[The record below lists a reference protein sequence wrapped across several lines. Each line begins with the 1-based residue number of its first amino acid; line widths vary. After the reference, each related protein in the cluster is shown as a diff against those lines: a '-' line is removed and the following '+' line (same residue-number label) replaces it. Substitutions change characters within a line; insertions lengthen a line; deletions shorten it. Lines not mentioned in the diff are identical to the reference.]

1 MESQD
6 QNEPQPLISNP
17 GCIFST
23 EDYLSTAIRAKVG
36 LRDKL
41 EESQQSDCQ
50 LMAAKGT
57 ISDLTSQLEEA
68 HQDSDENLASLNPK
82 PDMAEQMADTAAN
95 VSTVESANGF
105 QAEEMDISE
114 LVWELQEA
122 PRNLEV
128 CTAKLLTSADSTEN
142 CDQKHSEKVQ
152 VLKKGIMDLSVK
164 LQQEQVTLLKKA
176 IKLVPCNTC
185 SAQAEDLEK
194 VICQIQKVHLEL
206 LQQAL
211 CVKNGHY
218 KNKTSSKHHWIRAHK
233 DQEEQTEQLEQTAE
247 WQVGN
252 GQENFFEKVSDDQ
265 KEKAALLFEIQQ
277 LKDKLSA
284 EVVLRVKMETTAL
297 ELEAELRR
305 KTSVLEEAQSK
316 VGQQEQLL
324 LKLKEKAREELQN
337 VESKAQVLKTHEDQ
351 EQQVDQLDKT
361 TERRVERG
369 QQNFCEEAGKN
380 QKEKEALL
388 KDKLAAE
395 EANNKRKIQDLE
407 AELFKKTNDVKQA
420 EIKVYLLQK
429 KLLTIKDEA
438 NAQRFQVEHLKKVN
452 VGITAS
458 KKKAEE
464 QLKVYFT
471 QWEEEKT
478 SLVTA
483 VEGLNQL
490 LNRKQHEWSEQEREM
505 VLRLDDME
513 KRVAEK
519 LERKSKNRRS
529 WMARHFQRQGSRS
542 TSRLQ

>member
-1 MESQD
+1 MF
-6 QNEPQPLISNP
+6 SNR
-17 GCIFST
+17 
-23 EDYLSTAIRAKVG
+23 DYLSTLIRANAR
-36 LRDKL
+36 LRNGL
-41 EESQQSDCQ
+41 EESQRKQRQFNCQ
-50 LMAAKGT
+50 LVAAKGI

-82 PDMAEQMADTAAN
+82 PDMAEQMAETAAN
-95 VSTVESANGF
+95 VSTVESAKGF

-114 LVWELQEA
+114 LVWQLQEA
-122 PRNLEV
+122 HRNLEV

-142 CDQKHSEKVQ
+142 CDQEYSEKVQ

-185 SAQAEDLEK
+185 SAQAEDLEN
-194 VICQIQKVHLEL
+194 VNLQIQKVHLEL

-218 KNKTSSKHHWIRAHK
+218 QNKTSSKHHWIRAHK
-233 DQEEQTEQLEQTAE
+233 DQEERTEQLEQTAE

-252 GQENFFEKVSDDQ
+252 SQENFCEKVSDDQ

-324 LKLKEKAREELQN
+324 LKLKEKARQELQN

-351 EQQVDQLDKT
+351 KQQVDQLDKT

-388 KDKLAAE
+388 SYIQQLKDKLAAE

-407 AELFKKTNDVKQA
+407 AELFRKTIDVKQA
-420 EIKVYLLQK
+420 EIQVNLLQK
-429 KLLTIKDEA
+429 KLLTFKEEA

-513 KRVAEK
+513 KRVAK
-519 LERKSKNRRS
+519 TLERKPENRRS
-529 WMARHFQRQGSRS
+529 WMARHFPCLRAR
-542 TSRLQ
+542 